1 MADDKQVSVTNP
13 LLTSYQRQSILIDC
27 NKTFQVDPSLN
38 LKTTSNGWVNKPVRV
53 HEKGRNLNN
62 TQYKGKSLE
71 LLILVESADHV
82 ETNLKDVPRHRE
94 R

>member
-13 LLTSYQRQSILIDC
+13 LLTTYQRQSILIDC
-27 NKTFQVDPSLN
+27 NKTFHVDPSLN
-38 LKTTSNGWVNKPVRV
+38 LKTTSNDWVNKPVRI

-62 TQYKGKSLE
+62 TQYKGKSLK
-71 LLILVESADHV
+71 LLKLVESADHV